1 MNPSSLFGVDFSDDD
16 DSANTEPAEISDI
29 NEIDNNNSESIRII
43 DEEGDDEE
51 SDDDFFIYEN
61 EIPLISNDN
70 NLTPSLNKW
79 KELSLFDPIILTVSK
94 AKRSMWIQAKQEVQ
108 LIKNNINEIKFPSDV
123 TSAAPSPLYK
133 VYQTLFG
140 TNSLL
145 SNNFCRYLDITKRE
159 YLLFIFS
166 FIVSCKNQQ
175 AISVMHKSRE
185 INREYLMSV
194 KDYNVLWCKI
204 RDYEG
209 TLRQESF
216 WKIIEN
222 STNQQLR
229 MLFLSNEEDFPYL
242 FGFNDDKLHFAY
254 GRTTKMEGLS
264 PQHHV
269 KDNRRG
275 LTLHTCAYPA
285 TCVPVAVRFQRLGE
299 SVQATYVRTMRE
311 IFGIGYNGHLQLRGV
326 TLASDRGY
334 WEKALL
340 FKDFLEGGANVVGTV
355 KRVRAVVVFFA
366 GCCFCFC
373 RRRMFCFCPA
383 QLTDDCCR
391 SCSCQ

>member
-1 MNPSSLFGVDFSDDD
+1 MNPSSLFGIDFSDDD
-16 DSANTEPAEISDI
+16 DDSTNTEPAEILNV
-29 NEIDNNNSESIRII
+29 NEINNDNSESIRII
-43 DEEGDDEE
+43 NEEGDDEE
-51 SDDDFFIYEN
+51 SDDDYFIYEN
-61 EIPLISNDN
+61 EIPLISNGNDQ
-70 NLTPSLNKW
+70 TPSLNKW
-79 KELSLFDPIILTVSK
+79 KESSLFDPIILTVSK
-94 AKRSMWIQAKQEVQ
+94 AQRSMWIQAKQEVL

-123 TSAAPSPLYK
+123 TSTAPSPLYK

-140 TNSLL
+140 SNSLL
-145 SNNFCRYLDITKRE
+145 CNNFCRYLDITKKE
-159 YLLFIFS
+159 YLLFIFT

-175 AISVMHKSRE
+175 ALSVMFKSRE
-185 INREYLMSV
+185 INGEYLMPVS
-194 KDYNVLWCKI
+194 DYNALWCKI

-229 MLFLSNEEDFPYL
+229 TLFLANEEDFPYL
-242 FGFNDDKLHFAY
+242 FGFDDDKLHFAY
-254 GRTTKMEGLS
+254 SRTTKMEGLS

-311 IFGIGYNGHLQLRGV
+311 IFGIGYNGQLQLRGV

-355 KRVRAVVVFFA
+355 KRVRAVVVFF
-366 GCCFCFC
+366 C
-373 RRRMFCFCPA
+373 
-383 QLTDDCCR
+383 
-391 SCSCQ
+391 